1 VNEQE
6 SSERPVDEPLPDRDR
21 SPLFQGL
28 CAICGAKVER
38 PARLCDDHADLVE
51 QRSAPI
57 EVYDADG
64 NHLGTVQVDP

>member
-1 VNEQE
+1 MKSGWEDRE
-6 SSERPVDEPLPDRDR
+6 VDEPLPDRDR
-21 SPLFQGL
+21 PPLFQGL
-28 CAICGAKVER
+28 CAICGAVIPR

-57 EVYDADG
+57 EVYDSAG